1 LVSKQSLEPEVK
13 DQILEELIEEM
24 LLGLPEGPEFAAFSK
39 EAIAALSNIV
49 SMVQLAI
56 AERTVP
62 SEHARKVLRSIKSND
77 TDLAKRRTMV
87 AGLLEGIASSKVI
100 DRCAEKSG
108 VQPEQFRAVIACSVM
123 EATFAF
129 EADKKRALPAIV
141 AALGAMGNKRGRG
154 NKAAIKKPEAL
165 AAVLAEFGQTVAA
178 TTARRARSR
187 GAVQK

>member
-1 LVSKQSLEPEVK
+1 MGSAFGPSDEYLRSMALDGIRNGMVAIAERIALASVGVTQDAPPSRTSRLVSKQSLEPEVK

-87 AGLLEGIASSKVI
+87 AGLLEGIASV
-100 DRCAEKSG
+100 SG
-108 VQPEQFRAVIACSVM
+108 CHRVQRDGGNFR
-123 EATFAF
+123 F
-129 EADKKRALPAIV
+129 
-141 AALGAMGNKRGRG
+141 RGRQ
-154 NKAAIKKPEAL
+154 EAS
-165 AAVLAEFGQTVAA
+165 
-178 TTARRARSR
+178 TARNRCGAGSDGQQAR
-187 GAVQK
+187 